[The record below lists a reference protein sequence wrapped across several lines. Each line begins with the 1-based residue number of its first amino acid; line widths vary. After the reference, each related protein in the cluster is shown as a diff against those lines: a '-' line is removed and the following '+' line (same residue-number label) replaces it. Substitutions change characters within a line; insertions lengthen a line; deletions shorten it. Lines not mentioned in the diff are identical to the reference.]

1 MGEVEG
7 GRSGGRLRGG
17 ATSAPG
23 AGAWQ
28 EGGIRAGYTPVGANG
43 VRQGVGPLALMA
55 GRLGTAAVKL
65 AGEEADLNV
74 PRQALIAVR
83 MMISGRTAM
92 RFEGVPHRPRR
103 ASGGTQ
109 RGARTCAFVAG
120 RAAHV
125 DICTHKNERRCIN
138 TGRKNGRR
146 AASVL
151 KLCGLLK
158 VNDRKMQNI
167 SARIHLHHKKRA
179 PRGRKARFNRII
191 IDKAGQR

>member
-1 MGEVEG
+1 MESSADSEQAFRPGDGVAGAFLRAWARWQEGVRAGWVRGE
-7 GRSGGRLRGG
+7 RFRLRGWAIRMG
-17 ATSAPG
+17 LCARRTRRLARTMPGRRRAARSA
-23 AGAWQ
+23 
-28 EGGIRAGYTPVGANG
+28 
-43 VRQGVGPLALMA
+43 
-55 GRLGTAAVKL
+55 
-65 AGEEADLNV
+65 
-74 PRQALIAVR
+74 
-83 MMISGRTAM
+83 
-92 RFEGVPHRPRR
+92 HRR

-109 RGARTCAFVAG
+109 HGARTCAFVAG

-125 DICTHKNERRCIN
+125 DICAHKNERRCIN

-151 KLCGLLK
+151 KLCGLPK

>member
-7 GRSGGRLRGG
+7 GRSGGAVARGSDFG
-17 ATSAPG
+17 SGGRGVAGGRDTRGVHADWGEWSLAGCRPSRAPG
-23 AGAWQ
+23 
-28 EGGIRAGYTPVGANG
+28 RT
-43 VRQGVGPLALMA
+43 
-55 GRLGTAAVKL
+55 GTAAGKL
-65 AGEEADLNV
+65 VGEEADLNV

-83 MMISGRTAM
+83 MMLSGRTAM
-92 RFEGVPHRPRR
+92 RFDGVPHRPRR

-109 RGARTCAFVAG
+109 RGAQTCAFVAG

-158 VNDRKMQNI
+158 VNDRKIQNI